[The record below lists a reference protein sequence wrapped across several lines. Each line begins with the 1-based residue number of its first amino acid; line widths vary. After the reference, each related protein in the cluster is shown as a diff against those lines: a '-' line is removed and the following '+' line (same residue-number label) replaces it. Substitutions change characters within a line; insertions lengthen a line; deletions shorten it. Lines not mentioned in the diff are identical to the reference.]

1 MLPVR
6 QRQNRHFSASTVTN
20 MTAILIHDRH
30 HDCAGRAHH
39 RRAGA
44 VPRTQVH
51 VEVTIVYL
59 ARFTHGDFRRTIT
72 DADGNTISTIR
83 KIRSELQIDSNTDVD
98 IPLQS
103 ARQNTRTAPTLA
115 EWTER
120 TEDDAE
126 CTGTRWAPRPRR
138 SAFGSFL
145 TSSSNRLEMAST
157 FFFFSDLPG
166 RAGGLRRALIH
177 NSALPS
183 AFRQFTQKCLRRCAC
198 VRSCKLAP
206 LQ

>member
-44 VPRTQVH
+44 IPRTQVH

-72 DADGNTISTIR
+72 DADGKTISTIR
-83 KIRSELQIDSNTDVD
+83 KIRSELQIDNNTEVD

-115 EWTER
+115 E
-120 TEDDAE
+120 
-126 CTGTRWAPRPRR
+126 
-138 SAFGSFL
+138 
-145 TSSSNRLEMAST
+145 
-157 FFFFSDLPG
+157 
-166 RAGGLRRALIH
+166 
-177 NSALPS
+177 
-183 AFRQFTQKCLRRCAC
+183 
-198 VRSCKLAP
+198 
-206 LQ
+206 